1 MVGAGMIF
9 KPTSKQELIGAIA
22 TIIMNTPEEFIDF
35 DEVEFDI
42 GSEFSV
48 DGSDEEEWSE
58 GCRVRL
64 HKTGQMIFIIPLKRK
79 ASVYA
84 YYADQ
89 MDGDIEEAQSQVE
102 DLKRKKEIY
111 GDIGRSE

>member
-1 MVGAGMIF
+1 MIY
-9 KPTSKQELIGAIA
+9 KPTNRQELIGMIVS
-22 TIIMNTPEEFIDF
+22 IIERTPEEFIDF

-48 DGSDEEEWSE
+48 NGSDEEEWVKGSK
-58 GCRVRL
+58 VRI
-64 HKTGQMIFIIPLKRK
+64 HEDGRIVIVIPIIRK

-89 MDGDIEEAQSQVE
+89 LDGEIEEAERTVE
-102 DLKRKKEIY
+102 DLKRVKEIY
-111 GDIGRSE
+111 RALGRSE